1 MTLHQPARRP
11 RLPEDEDKMTA
22 MTVRAQQL
30 RFVDPLPGFPE
41 LSDYAFAPI
50 DDRGVLF
57 SLRAADT
64 PDLRLVLTA
73 PDVFFA
79 DYRPDVP
86 ADIAESLGS
95 ADLDVYVV
103 VTIPSGL
110 ADATANLRAPVVVAR
125 DTSRAAQVILEDDS
139 LPMQQPLLAGA

>member
-1 MTLHQPARRP
+1 
-11 RLPEDEDKMTA
+11 MTA

-41 LSDYAFAPI
+41 RDEYAFAPI
-50 DDRGVLF
+50 DDRGVLY
-57 SLRAADT
+57 SLRAAGT

-79 DYRPDVP
+79 DYHPNVP

-95 ADLDVYVV
+95 EELDVYVV

-110 ADATANLRAPVVVAR
+110 ADATANLRAPVVVATA
-125 DTSRAAQVILEDDS
+125 TSRAAQVILEDDS